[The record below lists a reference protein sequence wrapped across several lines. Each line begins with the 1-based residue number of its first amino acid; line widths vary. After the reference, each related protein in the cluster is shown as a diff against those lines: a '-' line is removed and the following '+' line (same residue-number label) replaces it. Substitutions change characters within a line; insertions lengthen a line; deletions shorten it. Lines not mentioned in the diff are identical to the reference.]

1 MRFFVVERSADV
13 LKLKVKEV
21 AQAQGINDPV
31 ALAGKTGLAYAT
43 AYRLWQG
50 KLGTKGRGVGVLMLH
65 QAAQKLGVRLMDL
78 LEETPGQFRAVSMTP

>member
-1 MRFFVVERSADV
+1 M

-50 KLGTKGRGVGVLMLH
+50 KLGTPGRGIGILVLYRVS
-65 QAAQKLGVRLMDL
+65 QTLGVSFFDL
-78 LEETPGQFRAVSMTP
+78 LAEEPGQWSPAQLAGLTA